1 MRFKLL
7 ILSLLASVTAYGTTI
22 VPRPVSVVR
31 TKGSFRL
38 SDVAKIRYNTTSIA
52 PLADYLDSYLT
63 PAANADI
70 VCLLS
75 DAEAKKDVVLLLDEA
90 LDLPAEGYRLSVTSA
105 GITITGRDYGGIFN
119 GIETLLQLLPAD
131 VYARKA
137 LDRKTRIAAVEIE
150 DYPRFRY
157 RGMHLDVART
167 FVAVDGVKRFI
178 DNLAHHKINKLH
190 WHLTDDEGWRIEL
203 KSHPELAAV
212 GGFRGGDSPVKSIY
226 GEWGR
231 KYGGYYT
238 QDQIRDIVAYAALRN
253 IEIIPEIDLPGHS
266 RTAALLHP
274 EILCDY
280 DPDLS
285 DTGGYDRRSAWC
297 ASKESNYEL
306 LSEIIGE
313 VCGLFPSKYF
323 HVGGDE
329 VVMEQWLSC
338 PHCTALLKEL
348 GSDDPHRI
356 EDYFMSRLEK
366 ILYDNGKIPAVWNEA
381 INGGTL
387 SKTSRVYGWENVKAC
402 LKATSEG
409 FQTIVMPGAY
419 FYFDM
424 RQSPDEPGHN
434 WAGIFDADKCYS
446 FDFAKAGFT
455 EENMKNVAG
464 VQGAFWSEAFVSN
477 GAFTTDFLEYQTYP
491 RICALSEICWT
502 PDALRDSADFKAR
515 IDGDHRN
522 RMAAMNI
529 HFRMLPPTVDYADGV
544 ITAMPPS
551 AGAEIRYTSDGRSE
565 PTIDSPLYTVPVE
578 ASRAEAMRYRFRA
591 FYATGSSRSVSAMPE
606 ADSTVRPAFRLLT
619 SFEQNPKSG
628 FEQVESYKTFCRTT
642 RTSFSGDWIMYLF
655 EQPVECRSMNL
666 TVGFRI
672 LPAYL
677 FVTGYAEVSYDGRTF
692 VRAGDLHDGSIT
704 IYPEPEQSIYA
715 VRLVCTEN
723 TNGYGSDFINAPIV
737 KPRE

>member
-1 MRFKLL
+1 MKLKLL
-7 ILSLLASVTAYGTTI
+7 ILSLLVSTATDAATI
-22 VPRPVSVVR
+22 VPRPVSVVG
-31 TKGSFRL
+31 TGGSFRL
-38 SDVAKIRYNTTSIA
+38 AGVTGVSINDRSLYGA
-52 PLADYLDSYLT
+52 AEYLDSYL
-63 PAANADI
+63 AAA
-70 VCLLS
+70 L
-75 DAEAKKDVVLLLDEA
+75 DAEMSVELTDAPAKRGISLVLDASLDM
-90 LDLPAEGYRLSVTSA
+90 PAEGYRLSVTPA
-105 GITITGRDYGGIFN
+105 AVVIVGKDYGGVFN
-119 GIETLLQLLPAD
+119 GIETLLQLLPAEI
-131 VYARKA
+131 YSKTG
-137 LDRKTRIAAVEIE
+137 LDRKTRIEAVEIE
-150 DYPRFRY
+150 DYPRFSY

-167 FVAVDGVKRFI
+167 FVAVDGVKSFI

-190 WHLTDDEGWRIEL
+190 WHLADDEGWRIEL
-203 KSHPELAAV
+203 KSYPEMAEI

-238 QDQIRDIVAYAALRN
+238 QEQIRDIVDYAALRN

-297 ASKESNYEL
+297 ASKESNYEML
-306 LSEIIGE
+306 AEILGE
-313 VCGLFPSKYF
+313 VCELFPSEYF

-338 PHCTALLKEL
+338 PHCTALLGEL

-356 EDYFMSRLEK
+356 EDYFMSRMEK
-366 ILYDNGKIPAVWNEA
+366 ILIDNGKKPAVWNEA

-387 SKTSRVYGWENVKAC
+387 SKTSRVYGWESVDAC

-409 FQTIVMPGAY
+409 FRTVVMPGAY

-434 WAGIFDADKCYS
+434 WAGIFDVRKCYS
-446 FDFAKAGFT
+446 FDFAEAGFT
-455 EENMKNVAG
+455 EENMKHVVG
-464 VQGAFWSEAFVSN
+464 VEGAFWSEAFVSN

-491 RICALSEICWT
+491 RICALAEICWT
-502 PDALRDSADFKAR
+502 PESLRDTADFMAR
-515 IDGDHRN
+515 IDGDHRD

-529 HFRMLPPTVDYADGV
+529 HFRMLPPQVGYANGV
-544 ITAMPPS
+544 ITAVPPA

-565 PTIDSPLYTVPVE
+565 PTADSPLYAAPVE

-591 FYATGSSRSVSAMPE
+591 FYGTGSSRSVSAMPE
-606 ADSTVRPAFRLLT
+606 ADSTIRPAFRLLT
-619 SFEQNPKSG
+619 SFGQNPKSG
-628 FEQVESYKTFCRTT
+628 FEQVESYKTFCRTA
-642 RTSFSGDWIMYLF
+642 RTSFSGDWIMYMF
-655 EQPVECRSMNL
+655 DEPVDCRSMNL

-677 FVTGYAEVSYDGRTF
+677 FVTGYAEASYDGRTF
-692 VRAGDLHDGSIT
+692 VRVGELSDGGIT
-704 IYPEPEQSIYA
+704 IYPEAGQTIHA
-715 VRLVCTEN
+715 VRLVCTED
-723 TNGYGSDFINAPIV
+723 TNGYGCVFINPPLV